1 MELSKMNR
9 LVSLI
14 EQNKDNI
21 CLFLGAGADKSSG
34 GLLFSEL
41 KRMIVNKYTVHP
53 TIAMSDSDLQKMFE
67 DTINTEPDYNSREA
81 FQNNINGEE
90 HQVVDSYKILSLL
103 FQSGIISTIITTNYF
118 HRYEEAKEFT
128 HASDVEIYINEVS
141 KIPSIDSLKPAYIKL
156 HGDTNYKVTHVTEEE
171 ISEKNYSPETVQTF
185 VSHIR
190 GKSIIFI
197 GYSGN
202 DAAVTKIIKENID
215 LINRTYWIM
224 PEENGS
230 PLINFLNEAN
240 KYYFCS
246 ATFDD
251 FMINWGVKKLS
262 KIKQND
268 FRPIFISSLLEENA
282 KRSIEQLCK
291 QYKNNIVREEIEN
304 KLNAIDHV
312 GFIFGRAGIGKTAVL
327 KNYICDQSNTVLYID
342 LNNSSSANVL
352 DTIVSALGF
361 FSDSPFSFLHRLCT
375 WYKEQKRYFTFV
387 IDGIVEFDRNVEDM
401 ILLSKLNEDN
411 KYVTFIYSSRAKY
424 SNTICNLSIDSES
437 MIEITAF
444 TQDEI
449 KQMLNNYNVH
459 IAFSKEYLELMQEPY
474 ICYIFC
480 EHYSKNALNNNLSV
494 FDAIE
499 EVLQDKYCCKRT
511 QIHNLFMNIA
521 VSECLRGNEATAIHG
536 NMQQLRDC
544 GLLESN
550 RIKFKYKKMTQ
561 YYLSQHLSKKA
572 IQIDD
577 IVNQTRPTS
586 DHNDNVYCAYKLL
599 YTNCESVKKVAEN
612 IIELARLL
620 NSADAEASM
629 PINRFVRECIFDIIH
644 ENEDLFTTA
653 IEGFSI
659 DKLCDNIKYI
669 IISAAKIIKTDEN
682 FYKVLGHFSLDSK
695 LKFSSFLF
703 FSDRLCEKLHN
714 YSDRDSIERYFTNA
728 CHCMMNKEVKLE
740 LIIILYCFMKFNV
753 SDTNYKPIT
762 EYLLSE
768 LNKLLDSDRNG
779 CASLILE
786 IMKKY
791 SYNILFNSGI
801 DIESDYYHISHDEEY
816 TTILNSLKSNRT
828 ITESQ
833 LDSLARKQDVLNNM
847 ISFLLYNLTIVYS
860 AQINK
865 NDTLCAINKWL
876 SNGKNMNSENI
887 DFILSCSFMALYHDD
902 PLNRRDFVNI
912 FNNVCQLY
920 ETKMFEQPS
929 INRQSTFCKFTEEF
943 DTIFEDGFNPTAF
956 LFYTAPIDKSGS
968 ALQKYDELC
977 STLWESGNHNK
988 ILKIVHSIGQMISI
1002 YPQEGF
1008 AELKKMLKYDERI
1021 IHRGIVRVL
1030 AENIQRFPVETIDFI
1045 NDSQIKLSNEDLLC
1059 VWGAQKR
1066 FVENRTFE
1074 QLHWSRLLYTLSRQ
1088 NKDFI
1093 RKIIFSTQKAK
1104 TLSNFISLL
1113 CDV

>member
-1 MELSKMNR
+1 MQRITVDGNEACSRTAYLFTEVAGIYPITPSSPMAEYIDNE
-9 LVSLI
+9 S
-14 EQNKDNI
+14 NKGKLN
-21 CLFLGAGADKSSG
+21 LFNDRVKVVEMQSEAGAAGFIHGSLTS
-34 GLLFSEL
+34 GLLTTTFTSSQGL
-41 KRMIVNKYTVHP
+41 LLMIPN
-53 TIAMSDSDLQKMFE
+53 M
-67 DTINTEPDYNSREA
+67 
-81 FQNNINGEE
+81 
-90 HQVVDSYKILSLL
+90 YKIAGELLPGVFHVAARSL
-103 FQSGIISTIITTNYF
+103 
-118 HRYEEAKEFT
+118 AT
-128 HASDVEIYINEVS
+128 HALSIMGDHQDIYATRQTGVAMLASSSVQDAALLSAVAHLSAIESSVPFMHFFDGFRTSHEINKIDVLEDKDYLKLISKNGLNNFKNKSLNPSKPVTKGTSQNDDIYFQVTEARNNYYNKLPDIVENYMNKINE
-141 KIPSIDSLKPAYIKL
+141 LA
-156 HGDTNYKVTHVTEEE
+156 GTNYKPF
-171 ISEKNYSPETVQTF
+171 NYYGYKKATKVIVAMGSVCETIKETIDYLDNDIGLIEVHLYRPFSIEHLLKVLPETVRKIAVLDRTKEF
-185 VSHIR
+185 GSTGEPLYLDIVSSLKDKNILIVGGR
-190 GKSIIFI
+190 YGLSSKNTNPACIKAVYDFLDNPFNNFTVGIEDDVTNKSLKVDYDFKISNSEEMLIYGYGSDGMVSASKSIIKTVGQNTEKYVQ
-197 GYSGN
+197 GYFQYDSKKSGG
-202 DAAVTKIIKENID
+202 VTICHLRFNKNKI
-215 LINRTYWIM
+215 RSTYYVED
-224 PEENGS
+224 PKLVVCTKDS
-230 PLINFLNEAN
+230 YLDR
-240 KYYFCS
+240 
-246 ATFDD
+246 FDILD
-251 FMINWGVKKLS
+251 
-262 KIKQND
+262 KIKDNG
-268 FRPIFISSLLEENA
+268 IFI
-282 KRSIEQLCK
+282 
-291 QYKNNIVREEIEN
+291 
-304 KLNAIDHV
+304 LNTE
-312 GFIFGRAGIGKTAVL
+312 K
-327 KNYICDQSNTVLYID
+327 
-342 LNNSSSANVL
+342 
-352 DTIVSALGF
+352 
-361 FSDSPFSFLHRLCT
+361 
-375 WYKEQKRYFTFV
+375 
-387 IDGIVEFDRNVEDM
+387 
-401 ILLSKLNEDN
+401 SK
-411 KYVTFIYSSRAKY
+411 
-424 SNTICNLSIDSES
+424 
-437 MIEITAF
+437 
-444 TQDEI
+444 DEI
-449 KQMLNNYNVH
+449 SRTLN
-459 IAFSKEYLELMQEPY
+459 
-474 ICYIFC
+474 
-480 EHYSKNALNNNLSV
+480 
-494 FDAIE
+494 
-499 EVLQDKYCCKRT
+499 
-511 QIHNLFMNIA
+511 
-521 VSECLRGNEATAIHG
+521 
-536 NMQQLRDC
+536 
-544 GLLESN
+544 
-550 RIKFKYKKMTQ
+550 
-561 YYLSQHLSKKA
+561 
-572 IQIDD
+572 
-577 IVNQTRPTS
+577 
-586 DHNDNVYCAYKLL
+586 
-599 YTNCESVKKVAEN
+599 
-612 IIELARLL
+612 
-620 NSADAEASM
+620 
-629 PINRFVRECIFDIIH
+629 
-644 ENEDLFTTA
+644 
-653 IEGFSI
+653 
-659 DKLCDNIKYI
+659 DNIKYI

-791 SYNILFNSGI
+791 SYNVLFNSGI

>member
-1 MELSKMNR
+1 MQRITVDGNEACSRTAYLFTEVAGIYPITPSSPMAEYIDNE
-9 LVSLI
+9 S
-14 EQNKDNI
+14 NKGKLN
-21 CLFLGAGADKSSG
+21 LFNDRVKVVEMQSEAGAAGFIHGSLTS
-34 GLLFSEL
+34 GLLTTTFTSSQGL
-41 KRMIVNKYTVHP
+41 LLMIPN
-53 TIAMSDSDLQKMFE
+53 M
-67 DTINTEPDYNSREA
+67 
-81 FQNNINGEE
+81 
-90 HQVVDSYKILSLL
+90 YKIAGELLPGVFHVAARSL
-103 FQSGIISTIITTNYF
+103 
-118 HRYEEAKEFT
+118 AT
-128 HASDVEIYINEVS
+128 HALSIMGDHQDIYATRQTGVAMLASSSVQDAALLSAVAHLSAIESSVPFMHFFDGFRTSHEINKIDVLEDKDYLKLISKNGLNNFKNKSLNPSKPVTKGTSQNDDIYFQVTEARNNYYNKLPDIVENYMNKINE
-141 KIPSIDSLKPAYIKL
+141 LA
-156 HGDTNYKVTHVTEEE
+156 GTNYKPF
-171 ISEKNYSPETVQTF
+171 NYYGSKKATKVIVAMGSVCETIKETIDYLDNDIGLIEVHLYRPFSIEHLLKVLPETVRKIAVLDRTKEF
-185 VSHIR
+185 GSTGEPLYLDIVSSLKDKNILIVGGR
-190 GKSIIFI
+190 YGLSSKNTNPACIKAVYDFLDNPFNNFTVGIEDDVTNKSLKVDYDFKISNSEEMLIYGYGSDGMVSASKSIIKTVGQNTEKYVQ
-197 GYSGN
+197 GYFQYDSKKSGG
-202 DAAVTKIIKENID
+202 VTICHLRFNKNKI
-215 LINRTYWIM
+215 RSTYYVED
-224 PEENGS
+224 PKLVVCTKDS
-230 PLINFLNEAN
+230 YLDR
-240 KYYFCS
+240 
-246 ATFDD
+246 FDILD
-251 FMINWGVKKLS
+251 
-262 KIKQND
+262 KIKDNG
-268 FRPIFISSLLEENA
+268 IFI
-282 KRSIEQLCK
+282 
-291 QYKNNIVREEIEN
+291 
-304 KLNAIDHV
+304 LNTE
-312 GFIFGRAGIGKTAVL
+312 K
-327 KNYICDQSNTVLYID
+327 
-342 LNNSSSANVL
+342 
-352 DTIVSALGF
+352 
-361 FSDSPFSFLHRLCT
+361 
-375 WYKEQKRYFTFV
+375 
-387 IDGIVEFDRNVEDM
+387 
-401 ILLSKLNEDN
+401 SK
-411 KYVTFIYSSRAKY
+411 
-424 SNTICNLSIDSES
+424 
-437 MIEITAF
+437 
-444 TQDEI
+444 DEI
-449 KQMLNNYNVH
+449 SRTLN
-459 IAFSKEYLELMQEPY
+459 
-474 ICYIFC
+474 
-480 EHYSKNALNNNLSV
+480 
-494 FDAIE
+494 
-499 EVLQDKYCCKRT
+499 
-511 QIHNLFMNIA
+511 
-521 VSECLRGNEATAIHG
+521 
-536 NMQQLRDC
+536 
-544 GLLESN
+544 
-550 RIKFKYKKMTQ
+550 
-561 YYLSQHLSKKA
+561 
-572 IQIDD
+572 
-577 IVNQTRPTS
+577 
-586 DHNDNVYCAYKLL
+586 
-599 YTNCESVKKVAEN
+599 
-612 IIELARLL
+612 
-620 NSADAEASM
+620 
-629 PINRFVRECIFDIIH
+629 
-644 ENEDLFTTA
+644 
-653 IEGFSI
+653 
-659 DKLCDNIKYI
+659 DNIKYI

-791 SYNILFNSGI
+791 SYNVLFNSGI